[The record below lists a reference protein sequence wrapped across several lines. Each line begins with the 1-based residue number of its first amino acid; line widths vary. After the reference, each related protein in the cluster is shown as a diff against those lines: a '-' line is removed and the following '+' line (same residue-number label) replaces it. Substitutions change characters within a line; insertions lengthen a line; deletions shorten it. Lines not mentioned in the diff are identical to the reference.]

1 MSEWLSRLRSLCR
14 WRWGLRSFCPGG
26 AVIGRQLVQAAPPS
40 ELPAPRL
47 QSVVCG
53 CFQVTWVGVEA
64 RGAQRS
70 RQNSSSSQ
78 EMMSHLE
85 GREKTVNITS
95 EGRASFRR
103 IRGFSRWKRPVGP
116 DRPNATEHLISMC
129 DASEMTLGM
138 QIRVRR
144 YNPPL
149 FSLELGHSPLNL
161 VPINLSYP
169 KQVVPTQS

>member
-1 MSEWLSRLRSLCR
+1 MCR

-47 QSVVCG
+47 QSVVYG
-53 CFQVTWVGVEA
+53 CFQVTWVRVEA
-64 RGAQRS
+64 RGAQRG

-78 EMMSHLE
+78 KMMSHLE
-85 GREKTVNITS
+85 GREKTVNIMS

-103 IRGFSRWKRPVGP
+103 IRGFSLLERPVGP

-129 DASEMTLGM
+129 GTSEMTLGCKSEFGA
-138 QIRVRR
+138 IIHPYSRWSWGTVRWTLSR
-144 YNPPL
+144 
-149 FSLELGHSPLNL
+149 SLYL
-161 VPINLSYP
+161 
-169 KQVVPTQS
+169 TQNK